1 MAEVRITNRCR
12 ERDVPSLPKDILPTF
27 IHRLEML
34 TTNPEYGKPLH
45 GDLKN
50 YRSLRLGRYRIIH
63 RYDQERNIVWVVAV
77 GIRKEGSRQDIYKR
91 IAKLLA
97 SADIPR
103 DE

>member
-12 ERDVPSLPKDILPTF
+12 EMDVPSLPKDILPTF
-27 IHRLEML
+27 VHRLEML
-34 TTNPEYGKPLH
+34 VTNPKHGKPLH
-45 GDLKN
+45 ADLKN

-63 RYDQERNIVWVVAV
+63 RYDREQNIVWVVAV
-77 GIRKEGSRQDIYKR
+77 GIRKEGSKEDIYKR
-91 IAKLLA
+91 ITKLLA